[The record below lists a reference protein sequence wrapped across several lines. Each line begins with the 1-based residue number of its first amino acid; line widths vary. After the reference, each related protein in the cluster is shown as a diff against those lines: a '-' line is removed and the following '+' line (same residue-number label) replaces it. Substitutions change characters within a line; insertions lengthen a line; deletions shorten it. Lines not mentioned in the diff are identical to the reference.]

1 MASAWDDAIAA
12 DMKANPDRYNYLNK
26 KHTGWF
32 IGQKGNKG
40 YAYWNPETESY
51 VRQTE
56 ADYNKQAMEHRDTQ
70 GGRLTQSYINK
81 FGDSV
86 FGLKPTDTY
95 KGSING
101 EAVTYAGKNPY
112 AGMWTTPETG
122 TSVPGSP
129 VRNPDFVMPDSR
141 FQEDTRGPQVSYNQ
155 NGLTPAQI
163 EAKEKAKWDKFI
175 QENPEQFGQA
185 LADGGFLTGMVPQ
198 EPQAPQMSGQEA
210 FDFARDYANRFHAGK
225 GDAGQHQANMDEAK
239 AFSQDSSLLQALGDH
254 AIETKTGVQEFLN
267 TARSLHMY
275 NPEAFA
281 EWELKNPEM
290 ALRYH
295 ARAAAGNGNVGG
307 IKGYDHAGRAQAL
320 SYGISQQLGYG
331 EDGKKDGKAIAYN
344 FDTFNDLQSENGDG
358 DFWKLGTPNTFTND
372 LSDFVEDNPLAVV
385 GVAATIAMPWAAPAL
400 AGALG
405 VSNAV
410 AAGIISAGASA
421 LQGGD
426 LKDIVTSGLI
436 SWGIPAGSAKM
447 AEVLGSMAGAGE
459 QAGDALGLVGDA
471 VETGGELGG
480 GLFETVGN
488 GTGVLGGIGDLNNI
502 HNDWENDQPQGN
514 SSNSELQRPTGPES
528 TWDRPWIGNTPVDD
542 VEGRDWVYGPT
553 DRQEDPH
560 WHTVPKTGEEAGGGG
575 GGSQSGS
582 GGPAAPT
589 GGTQPNDNSGNPSE
603 LGDQVN
609 DNEFYRVVDGVVYTP
624 NVVPN
629 PDYEYGVS
637 DYDTPQYITDG
648 WKPSDR
654 HGDHVANLPDGSYDD
669 GGAPLETGDNPTP
682 PTPNDSL
689 PNGYEWVMTQGTWTL
704 NGPNGETI
712 SQQEL
717 AEQIYG
723 SLVTG
728 TGTTGGTGGTGN
740 VAGLPGGGD
749 LGTGIDNTSGAGG
762 GSGTGGGT
770 GTGSGGGEGDGE
782 GEGEGDGEG
791 SGTPLADGLMG
802 MLGGGTSV
810 PTGLV
815 DIPQVAA
822 INTRPLDWSFLRK
835 VSEGRG

>member
-1 MASAWDDAIAA
+1 MAIDPEAY
-12 DMKANPDRYNYLNK
+12 KNK
-26 KHTGWF
+26 THTGRF
-32 IGQKGNKG
+32 IGAKGNEGMAVYNPNTGG
-40 YAYWNPETESY
+40 YERYTIEDWNNKSRAGRKESGNNIAHHYTNRFGENVYGYRPENTHTGMLSGESF
-51 VRQTE
+51 V
-56 ADYNKQAMEHRDTQ
+56 M
-70 GGRLTQSYINK
+70 
-81 FGDSV
+81 
-86 FGLKPTDTY
+86 
-95 KGSING
+95 
-101 EAVTYAGKNPY
+101 AGKDPY
-112 AGMWTTPETG
+112 ADKYIRNDNGTP
-122 TSVPGSP
+122 VPGAGML
-129 VRNPDFVMPDSR
+129 NPDFVEPASR
-141 FQEDTRGPQVSYNQ
+141 FQTRSGDAKVSYAAPTDQQAAWENKIA
-155 NGLTPAQI
+155 N
-163 EAKEKAKWDKFI
+163 F
-175 QENPEQFGQA
+175 NPEERAAWDANVSG
-185 LADGGFLTGMVPQ
+185 LLTGMLNETQPATPGQDV
-198 EPQAPQMSGQEA
+198 APLDQGPTYTGQEA

-239 AFSQDSSLLQALGDH
+239 EFSKDSSLLQALGDH

-295 ARAAAGNGNVGG
+295 ARAAAGNGQVGG
-307 IKGYDHAGRAQAL
+307 IEGYDHAGRAQAL

-372 LSDFVEDNPLAVV
+372 LSDFIEDNPLAIA
-385 GVAATIAMPWAAPAL
+385 GVAASIAAPWAAPAL

-410 AAGIISAGASA
+410 AAGIMSAGASA

-447 AEVLGSMAGAGE
+447 AEVLGEMAGAGA

-589 GGTQPNDNSGNPSE
+589 GGNSEG
-603 LGDQVN
+603 GGTGAQ
-609 DNEFYRVVDGVVYTP
+609 DGS
-624 NVVPN
+624 
-629 PDYEYGVS
+629 G
-637 DYDTPQYITDG
+637 DTPWIYEGEGVFRNENTG
-648 WKPSDR
+648 ATR
-654 HGDHVANLPDGSYDD
+654 TETEYEGAVVGENYGFGDD
-669 GGAPLETGDNPTP
+669 PLDNNPTP

-728 TGTTGGTGGTGN
+728 TGTTGSGTGSHPGVVGGIHAGTGESVSGNSGTGGS
-740 VAGLPGGGD
+740 GGA
-749 LGTGIDNTSGAGG
+749 GAGG
-762 GSGTGGGT
+762 GDGTGA
-770 GTGSGGGEGDGE
+770 GGGAGDGE
-782 GEGEGDGEG
+782 GEGEGEGEG
-791 SGTPLADGLMG
+791 SGTPLADGLMAS
-802 MLGGGTSV
+802 LGGTNV

>member
-1 MASAWDDAIAA
+1 MAIDPNA
-12 DMKANPDRYNYLNK
+12 YLNK

-32 IGQKGNKG
+32 TGKEGNKG

-56 ADYNKQAMEHRDTQ
+56 ADYNQQAREHRDTQ

-86 FGLKPTDTY
+86 FGLKPTDTH
-95 KGSING
+95 KGVING
-101 EAVTYAGKNPY
+101 EEVNYAGKNPY
-112 AGMWTTPETG
+112 AGMWTTPDTG
-122 TSVPGSP
+122 TPVPGSP

-141 FQEDTRGPQVSYNQ
+141 FQEDTRGPQISYGQHGRTPKEQEVVRQSIWNQ
-155 NGLTPAQI
+155 AFAN
-163 EAKEKAKWDKFI
+163 
-175 QENPEQFGQA
+175 NPELAQSPEFAQA
-185 LADGGFLTGMVPQ
+185 LENSGLLSDLA
-198 EPQAPQMSGQEA
+198 PQAPQGPAYIGGIGYQHEYDNPDFVLGDTTYTQEDLLAMSNEEA
-210 FDFARDYANRFHAGK
+210 FNLMNTHGEYFHANKDNPDKDDTNQQGRAMATP
-225 GDAGQHQANMDEAK
+225 G
-239 AFSQDSSLLQALGDH
+239 FLQKITDH
-254 AIETKTGVQEFLN
+254 VEDTHSGVQQFLN
-267 TARSLHMY
+267 AARGLQYH
-275 NPEAFA
+275 NPEAFE

-331 EDGKKDGKAIAYN
+331 EDGKQDGKAIAYN

-372 LSDFVEDNPLAVV
+372 LGDYIEDNPLE
-385 GVAATIAMPWAAPAL
+385 VAAMVASVAIPWAAPAV
-400 AGALG
+400 AGGLSTLLGTNVSSAMATGILNAGLSAVGGADLDEALLSG
-405 VSNAV
+405 LKAYGF
-410 AAGIISAGASA
+410 AD
-421 LQGGD
+421 LGGRITD
-426 LKDIVTSGLI
+426 GLKDIVGALD
-436 SWGIPAGSAKM
+436 PKVLEMMESA
-447 AEVLGSMAGAGE
+447 
-459 QAGDALGLVGDA
+459 QAGIEQGVTAGDILQ
-471 VETGGELGG
+471 GGWELGNLG
-480 GLFETVGN
+480 ADLANEANDYGN
-488 GTGVLGGIGDLNNI
+488 NSDPTIISEHV
-502 HNDWENDQPQGN
+502 QGN
-514 SSNSELQRPTGPES
+514 VTPPTPEDNS
-528 TWDRPWIGNTPVDD
+528 
-542 VEGRDWVYGPT
+542 
-553 DRQEDPH
+553 
-560 WHTVPKTGEEAGGGG
+560 GGGG

-589 GGTQPNDNSGNPSE
+589 GGNSEG
-603 LGDQVN
+603 GGTGAQ
-609 DNEFYRVVDGVVYTP
+609 DGS
-624 NVVPN
+624 
-629 PDYEYGVS
+629 G
-637 DYDTPQYITDG
+637 DTPWVYEGEGVFRNENTG
-648 WKPSDR
+648 ATR
-654 HGDHVANLPDGSYDD
+654 TETEYEGAVVGDNYGFGDD
-669 GGAPLETGDNPTP
+669 PLDNNPTP

-728 TGTTGGTGGTGN
+728 TGTTGGNGG
-740 VAGLPGGGD
+740 GLPGGGD
-749 LGTGIDNTSGAGG
+749 LGTGIDNTIGTGG

-770 GTGSGGGEGDGE
+770 GTGSGGGDGDGE

-791 SGTPLADGLMG
+791 SGTPLADGLMRS
-802 MLGGGTSV
+802 LGQGTNV

-815 DIPQVAA
+815 DIPQVAP
-822 INTRPLDWSFLRK
+822 IQTRPLDWSFLRK

>member
-1 MASAWDDAIAA
+1 MAIDPNA
-12 DMKANPDRYNYLNK
+12 YLNK

-32 IGQKGNKG
+32 TGKEGNKG

-86 FGLKPTDTY
+86 FGLKPTDTH
-95 KGSING
+95 KGVING
-101 EAVTYAGKNPY
+101 EEVNYAGKNPY
-112 AGMWTTPETG
+112 AGMWTTPDTG

-141 FQEDTRGPQVSYNQ
+141 FQEDTRGPQISYGQ
-155 NGLTPAQI
+155 HGKTPAERQGLFNQ
-163 EAKEKAKWDKFI
+163 AFAN
-175 QENPEQFGQA
+175 NPELVQSPEFAQA
-185 LADGGFLTGMVPQ
+185 LENSGLLTDLVPQ
-198 EPQAPQMSGQEA
+198 APQAPQMSGQEA

-225 GDAGQHQANMDEAK
+225 GDEEQHQANKDEAR

-275 NPEAFA
+275 NPEAFE

-290 ALRYH
+290 AVRYH

-358 DFWKLGTPNTFTND
+358 DFWKLGTPNTFTDD
-372 LSDFVEDNPLAVV
+372 LSDFIEDNPLAIA
-385 GVAATIAMPWAAPAL
+385 GVAASIAAPWAAPAL

-410 AAGIISAGASA
+410 ASGIISAGASA

-426 LKDIVTSGLI
+426 FKDILTQGLI

-447 AEVLGSMAGAGE
+447 TEVLGSMAGSAP

-480 GLFETVGN
+480 GLFESIGN

-502 HNDWENDQPQGN
+502 HDDWENDQPQGN

-528 TWDRPWIGNTPVDD
+528 TWDRPWIGNTPVAD

-560 WHTVPKTGEEAGGGG
+560 WHTVPKTGEESGGGG

-589 GGTQPNDNSGNPSE
+589 GGNSEG
-603 LGDQVN
+603 GGTGAQ
-609 DNEFYRVVDGVVYTP
+609 DGS
-624 NVVPN
+624 
-629 PDYEYGVS
+629 G
-637 DYDTPQYITDG
+637 DTPWVYEGEGVFRNENTG
-648 WKPSDR
+648 ATR
-654 HGDHVANLPDGSYDD
+654 TETEYEGAVVGDNYGFGDD
-669 GGAPLETGDNPTP
+669 PLDNNPTP

-704 NGPNGETI
+704 KGPNGETI

-728 TGTTGGTGGTGN
+728 TGTTGGNGG
-740 VAGLPGGGD
+740 GLPGGGD
-749 LGTGIDNTSGAGG
+749 LGTGIDNTIGTGG

-770 GTGSGGGEGDGE
+770 GTGSGGGDGDGE

-791 SGTPLADGLMG
+791 SGTPLADGLMAS
-802 MLGGGTSV
+802 LGGTNV

-815 DIPQVAA
+815 DIPQVAP
-822 INTRPLDWSFLRK
+822 IQTRPLDWSFLRK